1 MRVRTIKSIEVN
13 EDEFP
18 TLAGARR
25 ALRADLLDRRA
36 VEKCCERAGDLG
48 LVADAE
54 IFARTLAALPRTR
67 DLLARRSLPAA
78 VVVVVD
84 GYLVVDTKRIARV
97 WRVGQEGVVV
107 ERTRE
112 YAEIPDVIIAA
123 ALAPVVVTL
132 IPDEADV
139 VPVGIAFLD
148 SDRLYW
154 SRGADDW
161 HVDLRARAD
170 AIISAAR
177 FFPDDDTR
185 SLLLRCVEID
195 AGDRTAYRWLK
206 ELVAQDVAAGRYR
219 SAVKALQVLHKL
231 DSRDADVLELIAASF
246 EVAGATDRAR
256 ALSDEA
262 KRIRATATPSGG
274 SRAPTSPGR
283 PAAKSFPSQ
292 AAQTKKHALLVT
304 SSSMQSQTAQHLAH
318 SQSHSHPQGSSM
330 SSSGTTDRALPTRG
344 SRSALT

>member
-1 MRVRTIKSIEVN
+1 MAMGSQRSHRPDRPRSIEVD

-25 ALRADLLDRRA
+25 ALRLDLLSRRA
-36 VEKCCERAGDLG
+36 VEKCCERAADLG

-54 IFARTLAALPRTR
+54 VFARALAALPRAR
-67 DLLARRSLPAA
+67 ELLGRASLPAA
-78 VVVVVD
+78 MMVLVD
-84 GYLVVDTKRIARV
+84 GHLVVDTKRIARV

-107 ERTRE
+107 ERDPAFGE
-112 YAEIPDVIIAA
+112 VPDALIAA

-148 SDRLYW
+148 TDRLFW
-154 SRGADDW
+154 SRGVDDW
-161 HVDLRARAD
+161 HLDVRAHAD

-185 SLLLRCVEID
+185 SLLVRCVELD

-206 ELVAQDVAAGRYR
+206 ELVAYDIAAGRHR
-219 SAVKALQVLHKL
+219 VALKALQLLHKL
-231 DSRDADVLELIAASF
+231 DSRDADVLELIAAAF
-246 EVAGATDRAR
+246 EVAGSPERAQ
-256 ALSDEA
+256 ALNDEA
-262 KRIRATATPSGG
+262 KRLRSTATPSGG

-283 PAAKSFPSQ
+283 PSAQ
-292 AAQTKKHALLVT
+292 AQTRKHHLLVT
-304 SSSMQSQTAQHLAH
+304 SSAVSSAQSSTAH
-318 SQSHSHPQGSSM
+318 SSL
-330 SSSGTTDRALPTRG
+330 SGTTDRALSTRG
-344 SRSALT
+344 SRSAST